1 MTKLIVGLG
10 NPGRTYARNRHN
22 IGFMCVS
29 NLARTQGIRFD
40 RKQGHARIGTGKIAG
55 NRVVLARPQTY
66 MNSSG
71 ESVSRLTK
79 RLNIKSPDLIVIH
92 DDLDLPPGKIR
103 IRLGGSSAGHK
114 GIDSII
120 YHLGSQDFYRVRVGI
135 GRPALLEGSVE
146 DREAEVVAYVLSD
159 FTPEE
164 RKIITKAI
172 PEVSQAILCLLTE
185 GLTAAM
191 NKYN

>member
-1 MTKLIVGLG
+1 MKLIVGLG
-10 NPGRTYARNRHN
+10 NPGRIYAHNRHN

-29 NLARTQGIRFD
+29 HLARMQSIRFD
-40 RKQGHARIGTGKIAG
+40 KKQGYARTGTGEIA
-55 NRVVLARPQTY
+55 NQKAVLARPQTY
-66 MNSSG
+66 MNASG
-71 ESVSRLTK
+71 ESVSRLVK
-79 RLNIKSPDLIVIH
+79 RLNITPADLIVIH

-103 IRLGGSSAGHK
+103 IRFGGSAGGHK

-120 YHLGSQDFYRVRVGI
+120 DHLGSQDFYRVRVGI
-135 GRPALLEGSVE
+135 GRPSLPEVSAA
-146 DREAEVVAYVLSD
+146 DKEAAVIEYVLSD

-164 RKIITKAI
+164 KDIITQAI